1 MKTKTLIIMTISSV
15 LLIVCAIV
23 SSIFT
28 IFIINN
34 PKKEYLDNEK
44 ILLMN
49 LRPDNFKNKYVKLV
63 GEVTNI
69 KVTKSGLELKTL
81 VNTENYRNYMII
93 YCKKNI
99 LDFNISNYIS
109 IEGYVKGFSDD
120 NIIPY
125 IISDDIKIV
134 DYNDTITKE
143 LKENL
148 EELIY
153 K

>member
-1 MKTKTLIIMTISSV
+1 MKTKTLIIMTISSI

>member
-1 MKTKTLIIMTISSV
+1 MKTKTLIIMTISSI

-134 DYNDTITKE
+134 DYNDTLTKE

>member
-1 MKTKTLIIMTISSV
+1 MKPKTLIIMTVISI
-15 LLIVCAIV
+15 LLIVCVIV

-120 NIIPY
+120 NTIPY